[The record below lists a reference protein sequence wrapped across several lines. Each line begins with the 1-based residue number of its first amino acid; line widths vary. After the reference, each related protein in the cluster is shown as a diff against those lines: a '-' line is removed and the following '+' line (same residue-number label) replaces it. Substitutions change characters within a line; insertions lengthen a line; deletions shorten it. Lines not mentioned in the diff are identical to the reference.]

1 MVNCEST
8 RTGVKICVYLEHSYS
23 SVWSGGIRRAHENQV
38 RALKAAGVALTTDPS
53 ESFDILH
60 IHSIGPR
67 SLYLA
72 ERYNGRRPVVMNSH
86 ITAEDFAN
94 SYRMSDSLAPYLAR
108 YLKYLYGKADLLVA
122 PSPYTRAI
130 LKDRYEVEGPIRV
143 VSNGVDVKRFGP
155 NKKKRLL
162 GRARYSLEGVVPFS
176 VGLVLLRKG
185 VDLFCEVGRRLPRH
199 VFAWFGR
206 IRKGVKPETLRLVE
220 SAPENV
226 HFTGH
231 VEDVAE
237 AYASGDIFFFPSFV
251 ENEGIAILEA
261 AASGKPLL
269 LRDAECFEG
278 RFTHGVNCLKG
289 ETADEFADMINELA
303 TDDTLSERLSAGALA
318 VAQAHSLE
326 VVGSRLREIY
336 SELVN

>member
-1 MVNCEST
+1 
-8 RTGVKICVYLEHSYS
+8 
-23 SVWSGGIRRAHENQV
+23 
-38 RALKAAGVALTTDPS
+38 
-53 ESFDILH
+53 
-60 IHSIGPR
+60 
-67 SLYLA
+67 
-72 ERYNGRRPVVMNSH
+72 
-86 ITAEDFAN
+86 
-94 SYRMSDSLAPYLAR
+94 
-108 YLKYLYGKADLLVA
+108 
-122 PSPYTRAI
+122 
-130 LKDRYEVEGPIRV
+130 
-143 VSNGVDVKRFGP
+143 
-155 NKKKRLL
+155 
-162 GRARYSLEGVVPFS
+162 
-176 VGLVLLRKG
+176 
-185 VDLFCEVGRRLPRH
+185 
-199 VFAWFGR
+199 
-206 IRKGVKPETLRLVE
+206 
-220 SAPENV
+220 V

-289 ETADEFADMINELA
+289 ATADEFADMINELA

>member
-1 MVNCEST
+1 M
-8 RTGVKICVYLEHSYS
+8 
-23 SVWSGGIRRAHENQV
+23 
-38 RALKAAGVALTTDPS
+38 
-53 ESFDILH
+53 
-60 IHSIGPR
+60 
-67 SLYLA
+67 
-72 ERYNGRRPVVMNSH
+72 
-86 ITAEDFAN
+86 
-94 SYRMSDSLAPYLAR
+94 
-108 YLKYLYGKADLLVA
+108 
-122 PSPYTRAI
+122 
-130 LKDRYEVEGPIRV
+130 
-143 VSNGVDVKRFGP
+143 
-155 NKKKRLL
+155 
-162 GRARYSLEGVVPFS
+162 
-176 VGLVLLRKG
+176 
-185 VDLFCEVGRRLPRH
+185 
-199 VFAWFGR
+199 
-206 IRKGVKPETLRLVE
+206 KPETLRLVE

>member
-1 MVNCEST
+1 LGP
-8 RTGVKICVYLEHSYS
+8 TGVGVKVCVYLEQSYS

-38 RALKAAGVALTTDPS
+38 RALKGAGVALTTDPR

-72 ERYNGRRPVVMNSH
+72 ERYNGRLPVVINSH

-122 PSPYTRAI
+122 PSPYTCEI
-130 LKDRYEVEGPIRV
+130 LKDRYEVERPIKV

-155 NKKKRLL
+155 NRKKRLL
-162 GRARYSLEGVVPFS
+162 GRARYGLEGVVPFS

-237 AYASGDIFFFPSFV
+237 AYAAGDIFFFPSTV

-269 LRDAECFEG
+269 LRDAECFQG

-289 ETADEFADMINELA
+289 ETADEFTDLIQQLA
-303 TDDTLSERLSAGALA
+303 EDETLARRLSAGALA

>member
-1 MVNCEST
+1 MGA
-8 RTGVKICVYLEHSYS
+8 GVKVCVYLENGHAST
-23 SVWSGGIRRAHENQV
+23 WSGGIRRAYENQV
-38 RALKAAGVALTTDPS
+38 RALKGVGVALTTDPS

-60 IHSIGPR
+60 IHSVGPR

-72 ERYNGRRPVVMNSH
+72 ERYTGRRPVIMNSH

-108 YLKYLYGKADLLVA
+108 YLKFFYGKADLVVA
-122 PSPYTRAI
+122 PSTYTRRI
-130 LKDRYEVEGPIRV
+130 LKDHYEVARPIKV
-143 VSNGVDVKRFGP
+143 VSNGVDVKRFSP
-155 NKKKRLL
+155 NKRKRLL
-162 GRARYSLEGVVPFS
+162 GRARYGLEGLVPFS

-185 VDLFCEVGRRLPRH
+185 VDLFCEVGRLLPRYM
-199 VFAWFGR
+199 FAWFGR

-226 HFTGH
+226 RFTGH

-237 AYASGDIFFFPSFV
+237 AYSAGDVFFFPSSV

-289 ETADEFADMINELA
+289 NTSEEFAGLIRQLA
-303 TDDTLSERLSAGALA
+303 TNESLYERLSAGALE
-318 VAQAHSLE
+318 VARAHSLE
-326 VVGSRLREIY
+326 TVGSRLREIY
-336 SELVN
+336 TELVN

>member
-1 MVNCEST
+1 
-8 RTGVKICVYLEHSYS
+8 VKVCVYLEQSYS

-38 RALKAAGVALTTDPS
+38 RALKGAGVALTTDPS

-72 ERYNGRRPVVMNSH
+72 ERYTGRRPVVINSH

-130 LKDRYEVEGPIRV
+130 LKDRYEVRRPIKV

-199 VFAWFGR
+199 VFPWFGR
-206 IRKGVKPETLRLVE
+206 IRKGVKPETLRLVA

-226 HFTGH
+226 RFTGH

-237 AYASGDIFFFPSFV
+237 AYAAGDIFFFPSSV

-269 LRDAECFEG
+269 LRDAECFAG
-278 RFTHGVNCLKG
+278 RFTHGENCLKG
-289 ETADEFADMINELA
+289 ETADEFTDMINQLA
-303 TDDTLSERLSAGALA
+303 ADDTLAERLSAGALA

-336 SELVN
+336 TELVN